1 MKILL
6 SGLHCNP
13 YRGSEGGRTW
23 NWAWHLAKSHQVWVL
38 TQPIAR
44 PRIEE
49 FLAEHPNDNLKF
61 LWVAL
66 PTTFTPWVKQD
77 SFKFVRLRYG
87 SWLRQAYKVAA
98 AAHREYEFDIA
109 HHVSLNTFFPPPQLY
124 RLPIPFVW
132 GPVGGAMT
140 TPGAFLSCYGSNRW
154 VEAVRTL
161 RVRLSNHWPSLR
173 RAVRG
178 TSLLLAINRETADA
192 LLAAGAGD
200 VRLFLDA
207 GPRKDFF
214 VPEPRPAKHKEALVI
229 MWAGLLFPR
238 KALGLAIEALARV
251 RHLPVRLHVV
261 GEGWMRQTW
270 RELAERLGVGDRI
283 EFVGQV
289 PWTEMPQHYRQ
300 CDAFMFT
307 SLRDSSGNVVF
318 EAMASSLPVI
328 TLDHQGVGAF
338 VPPEAGIKVP
348 VTTPEETVRGL
359 AEGIEKLAGDPE
371 LRARLGAAGWRYI
384 GAQSWDHRAEV
395 MAGLYE
401 EVIGRRSCNVRVA
414 SSAVGSLELADE

>member
-6 SGLHCNP
+6 SGFHCNP

-23 NWAWHLAKSHQVWVL
+23 NWAWHLSKSHQVWVL

-61 LWVAL
+61 LWVETPNTL
-66 PTTFTPWVKQD
+66 TPWVKRD
-77 SFKFVRLRYG
+77 SFKLVRLRYG

-98 AAHREYEFDIA
+98 AAHRKYEFDVA
-109 HHVSLNTFFPPPQLY
+109 HHVSLNAFFPPPQLY

-132 GPVGGAMT
+132 GPIGGAMT
-140 TPGAFLSCYGSNRW
+140 TPRAFLSYYGRDRW
-154 VEAVRTL
+154 IESMRTL
-161 RVRLSNHWPSLR
+161 RVRLSNRWPGLR
-173 RAVRG
+173 KAVRA

-192 LLAAGAGD
+192 LLAAGASD

-207 GPRKDFF
+207 GPRTDFF
-214 VPEPRPAKHKEALVI
+214 VPEPRPIEDKKELVI

-251 RHLPVRLHVV
+251 RHLPVRLRVV
-261 GEGWMRQTW
+261 GEGWMRQPW
-270 RELAERLGVGDRI
+270 RELAESLGVGDRI
-283 EFVGQV
+283 EFIGQV
-289 PWTEMPQHYRQ
+289 PWLEMPQQYRQ
-300 CDAFMFT
+300 CDAFIFT

-318 EAMASSLPVI
+318 EAMASSLPII

-338 VPPEAGIKVP
+338 VPSEAGIKVP

-359 AEGIEKLAGDPE
+359 AEGIENLAGDPE
-371 LRARLGAAGWRYI
+371 LRARLGAAGWSCI

-395 MAGLYE
+395 MTGFYE
-401 EVIGRRSCNVRVA
+401 EVIGHRSSSARVA
-414 SSAVGSLELADE
+414 LPPTGALELADE